1 MQKKHLALLCIAA
14 GILFTAC
21 SKRTVPENSGKPTV
35 IYNGKNLEN
44 TPGNPAANNTTAPA
58 NTTVKRTVVKRTM
71 STASLPKVI
80 MVNDKAAKKN
90 INGRLYYDINGHRYW
105 RNYDDGKY
113 YLFSQ
118 AMYGNRAFIPH

>member
-1 MQKKHLALLCIAA
+1 MQKLHLAILCIAA
-14 GILFTAC
+14 TALLISC
-21 SKRTVPENSGKPTV
+21 SKKSVPENSGKPSVT
-35 IYNGKNLEN
+35 YNGKNLEN
-44 TPGNPAANNTTAPA
+44 ATTPSAASASAP
-58 NTTVKRTVVKRTM
+58 VKRTVVKRTM

-90 INGRLYYDINGHRYW
+90 IDGRLYYDINGHRYW